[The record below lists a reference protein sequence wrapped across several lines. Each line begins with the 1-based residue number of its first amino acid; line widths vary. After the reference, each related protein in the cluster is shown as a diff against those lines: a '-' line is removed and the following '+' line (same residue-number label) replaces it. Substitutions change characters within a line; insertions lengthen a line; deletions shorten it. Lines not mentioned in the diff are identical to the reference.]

1 MFGVGRIV
9 LHASSLLAS
18 PPAVRCAYGGMC
30 RLRTTGRKRVLT
42 ASNNHSQL
50 FCLFVCLHVC
60 YCIRRPSLGGFKA
73 ASKKHLFY
81 EFRTL
86 KQPCQSTWWL
96 TIAALNQYFPPSHTG
111 LFHWQ
116 EFKMDKRSL
125 RRGGGMLEWID
136 GRHPLHSFNS
146 PQSETDFQ
154 QLVWTNLQVY
164 WLKT

>member
-1 MFGVGRIV
+1 MMFGVGGIV

-73 ASKKHLFY
+73 ASEKNI
-81 EFRTL
+81 
-86 KQPCQSTWWL
+86 CS
-96 TIAALNQYFPPSHTG
+96 
-111 LFHWQ
+111 
-116 EFKMDKRSL
+116 MSL
-125 RRGGGMLEWID
+125 ER
-136 GRHPLHSFNS
+136 
-146 PQSETDFQ
+146 
-154 QLVWTNLQVY
+154 
-164 WLKT
+164 